1 MDVTDLL
8 ISSSS
13 QPIVSFA
20 NIDFCYRISHAGQFH
35 SHGIDFCWGAPGDST
50 PSTFYFPWLLFQM
63 PQAPPGKLL
72 QILRHL
78 RIKIQYFNLHIF
90 ASPLLGLKIGIVLAS
105 SSKSSKFRSLSH
117 SS

>member
-1 MDVTDLL
+1 MTDLL

-20 NIDFCYRISHAGQFH
+20 NIDFCYRTSRAGQFH

-50 PSTFYFPWLLFQM
+50 PPTFYFPWLLFQM
-63 PQAPPGKLL
+63 AQAPPGKLL
-72 QILRHL
+72 QILRHF

-105 SSKSSKFRSLSH
+105 VF
-117 SS
+117 